1 MRNLGSQ
8 ASGLRCLVCL
18 AMVCL
23 VFVLGGGVTLESQK
37 LIAFLRAEI
46 IWNFFWFIVT
56 YTYTCERISIL
67 SVYPLSI

>member
-23 VFVLGGGVTLESQK
+23 VFGGGGGSTFEPQK
-37 LIAFLRAEI
+37 LLRAEI

-56 YTYTCERISIL
+56 YTYSYTCERISIL
-67 SVYPLSI
+67 SV